1 MPPYSPI
8 SRKDDTSFMTS
19 AQRGSTREP
28 ALRRARLSRREPN
41 WRLSFS
47 SSIREYSR
55 TMSLYCSLVSLANLY
70 LVGYLDRRVSK
81 SQPIRWRYEWTP
93 WGVTL
98 TLVALSMLPRV
109 SFSRGPLYT
118 RLESSLR
125 EVRGSPRRAR

>member
-8 SRKDDTSFMTS
+8 SRNDETSFMTS

-55 TMSLYCSLVSLANLY
+55 TMSLYCSLVVLLNLY
-70 LVGYLDRRVSK
+70 LVGYLARRVSK
-81 SQPIRWRYEWTP
+81 SQPI
-93 WGVTL
+93 
-98 TLVALSMLPRV
+98 SC
-109 SFSRGPLYT
+109 SH
-118 RLESSLR
+118 
-125 EVRGSPRRAR
+125 